1 MHQRIHHGRPRQTA
15 PRTRALAARPARLTA
30 AGATF
35 VTFLVV
41 LLLIWAAVAEAAVWV
56 IPAASRAYPST
67 KAGARQTINLDAAG
81 NEYQGVQVC
90 VRGANRKVRL
100 SWTTDSH
107 PLIVGNAELSRVFY
121 VKVKTPTTKLG
132 SRRGWYPDPLV
143 PRDFGAVQTVPGS
156 VNPGPTT
163 PFYILV
169 HVPLGTPPGEY
180 TARLRVEND
189 VAGGG
194 ETVEI
199 PFTLRVWSFGW
210 RQISTRSAFATS
222 QANLERSLPRNF
234 SFNGDNKAEVLRNFY
249 TMMKQHGISPTVVH
263 YLPKVAD
270 SSGAA
275 AEGEWARKVAP
286 FLDDTDGAVGVQD
299 TQLPFLRW
307 FPWSRSQ
314 RPRSGAILN
323 YLTQMTRELKERGWH
338 KKAYVYILDE
348 TTKRSEA
355 KKAERYARLA
365 HKASAKSGYRIK
377 FLLTDDP
384 RPRSLGGVKTANKF
398 LYDDVDIWTLRYYY
412 FFGRVPAVR
421 ERKRA
426 GKEIWWYTYTNG
438 SVRKTPSFVIDKPH
452 IDSRIWG
459 WMMEEWNVD
468 GLLNWGFNRWGNA
481 KTGNGWRDPY
491 KDPLSLIKGKLRAN
505 GCTSLLYPGYYPRYG
520 LTDPKAPPVSSL
532 RLEMLRDGLE
542 EREYLKLAKAQGA
555 SGRALADKVLGTITR
570 FPYKIRQAN
579 VFNFPTYT
587 KSNATFDS
595 ARKRLA
601 EFIEAQQP
609 Q

>member
-1 MHQRIHHGRPRQTA
+1 MHRRSQGRRPQQAPPRARTA
-15 PRTRALAARPARLTA
+15 AVRPARLTA
-30 AGATF
+30 AGAALTAL
-35 VTFLVV
+35 VVV
-41 LLLIWAAVAEAAVWV
+41 LLLAWAAVAEAAVWV

-67 KAGARQTINLDAAG
+67 KAGARQTISLDAAG

-90 VRGANRKVRL
+90 VRGGDRKVRL
-100 SWTTDSH
+100 SWSTDSH
-107 PLIVGNAELSRVFY
+107 PLIVDNAELSRVFY

-132 SRRGWYPDPLV
+132 SRPGWYPDPLV
-143 PRDFGAVQTVPGS
+143 PRDFGAVQSVPGS

-163 PFYILV
+163 PFYVLV
-169 HVPLGTPPGEY
+169 HVPLGTEPGEY
-180 TARLRVEND
+180 TATLRVEND

-194 ETVEI
+194 EVVDI
-199 PFTLRVWSFGW
+199 PFRLRVWSFGW
-210 RQISTRSAFATS
+210 QRISTRSAFAMS
-222 QANLERSLPRNF
+222 QENLKTSLPRRF
-234 SFNGDNKAEVLRNFY
+234 TFDGQNKADVLRNFY
-249 TMMKQHGISPTVVH
+249 TMMKQHGISPTTVH
-263 YLPKVAD
+263 YLPKVSD
-270 SSGAA
+270 SSGAV
-275 AEGEWARKVAP
+275 AEGDWAAKVAP
-286 FLDDTDGAVGVQD
+286 FLDENDGAVGVQD

-314 RPRSGAILN
+314 HPSSDAMLN
-323 YLTQMTRELKERGWH
+323 YLTQMTREYKERGWH
-338 KKAYVYILDE
+338 KKAYIYILDE
-348 TTKRSEA
+348 TTKRSEE
-355 KKAERYARLA
+355 KQAERYARLA
-365 HKASAKSGYRIK
+365 HKASARSGYRIK

-384 RPRSLGGVKTANKF
+384 RPRSLGGVKTANTF

-412 FFGRVPAVR
+412 FFGRIPAVR
-421 ERKRA
+421 ERKKA
-426 GKEIWWYTYTNG
+426 GKEIWWYSYTNDA
-438 SVRKTPSFVIDKPH
+438 VRKTPSFVIDKPH

-520 LTDPKAPPVSSL
+520 LDDPKAPPVSSL

-555 SGRALADKVLGTITR
+555 DGRALADKVLRTITT

-579 VFNFPTYT
+579 VFNFPRYT
-587 KSNATFDS
+587 SSNATFDA
-595 ARKRLA
+595 ARLKLA
-601 EFIEAQQP
+601 EFIESRQQ
-609 Q
+609 